1 MTAPTARAVKC
12 LACASSDVSHWARAR
27 DVEYHSVP
35 DTFTYFRCN
44 ACDALSIDPVPA
56 SRLGEIYPANYYS
69 FATQRPGIVYRVKDW
84 LDRRWFRGIIRDIP
98 GASLSALDV
107 GGGTGQQLATLKAA
121 DARVSRTVIVDLDDK
136 AEAVARASGHEYV
149 RARIEDASLRGPF
162 DVILLL
168 NLIEHVQDPLAV
180 LTKVRALL
188 SPRGVVL
195 IKTPNYDS
203 LDARLFRHRNWGGY
217 HCPRHWVIFSQPSFK
232 RLVENSG
239 LRVQRWQYTQGA
251 PFWTVS
257 VLAWLADRALIRVTR
272 DRPAWTHP
280 LYAPV
285 AAAFAEFDFTRGFA
299 SRLSQMTF
307 ALTST

>member
-1 MTAPTARAVKC
+1 M
-12 LACASSDVSHWARAR
+12 
-27 DVEYHSVP
+27 
-35 DTFTYFRCN
+35 
-44 ACDALSIDPVPA
+44 
-56 SRLGEIYPANYYS
+56 
-69 FATQRPGIVYRVKDW
+69 QRPSIVYRVKDW
-84 LDRRWFRGIIRDIP
+84 LDRRWFRGITRDIP
-98 GASLSALDV
+98 GASLAVLDV

-136 AEAVARASGHEYV
+136 AEAVARAAGHEYV

-168 NLIEHVQDPLAV
+168 NLIEHVEDPLAV

-203 LDARLFRHRNWGGY
+203 LDAHLFRHRNWGGY
-217 HCPRHWVIFSQPSFK
+217 HCPRHWVIFTQPSFQ
-232 RLVENSG
+232 RLVESSG
-239 LRVQRWQYTQGA
+239 LRVKRWQYTQGA

-257 VLAWLADRALIRVTR
+257 VLAWLADRGVIRVTR
-272 DRPAWTHP
+272 GRPAWTHP